1 MTNLKPVE
9 LYGQYKTAMSRI
21 ADLRFSSALL
31 QWDQETYMPSKGAP
45 FRGQQIASLTEMA
58 HELFTSKTSGDLF
71 THLQE
76 TVGLSPVEKRNA
88 ELSFEDYG
96 RQQKIPAEFVRE
108 MSETVNRSFH
118 SWVEAR
124 KANDFDL
131 FAGDLAKIVALKK
144 QEAGYLGYSNHPYDA
159 LLNEHDKG
167 TNVLLLDAVFTRVRG
182 PLKDLLQKIMSQNP
196 VDVSFLR
203 RHYPKDRQWAFGMDL
218 LKKLGYDFE
227 VGRQDVSEHPFS
239 VSFNNQD
246 VRITT
251 RIDENDLSAMTWSCI
266 HELGHALYE
275 QGLPGDQYGLPAGEA
290 ASYSIHES
298 QSRLWENHVGR
309 SESFCRAFFPLFK
322 QYFPEQLADIEVDH
336 FYKAINKVQPS
347 LIRTEADELTYHFHI
362 MIRYE
367 LEKKLLEGS
376 LTTKDIPAYWAEQ
389 YKLYLGVDVP
399 DHKRGCLQD
408 VHWSHG
414 SFGYFP
420 TYSLGSFYAAQFFDY
435 ALATDPDK
443 NENSKTIREAVNS
456 GNYKGLLAWLRS
468 KVHTHGRL
476 YTSEALCEVISGKTL
491 DINYFLTYILDKY
504 RKIYNF

>member
-1 MTNLKPVE
+1 MTNLSHEE
-9 LYGQYKTAMSRI
+9 LYGQYKVAMSRI

-31 QWDQETYMPSKGAP
+31 QWDQETYMPPRGAP
-45 FRGQQIASLTEMA
+45 VRGQQIASLTELA

-71 THLQE
+71 THLLE
-76 TVGLSPVEKRNA
+76 TNGLTDKEKRNA
-88 ELSFEDYG
+88 ELSFEDYT
-96 RQQKIPAEFVRE
+96 RLQKIPAEFVRE
-108 MSETVNRSFH
+108 MSETVNQSFH
-118 SWVEAR
+118 SWMAAR
-124 KANDFDL
+124 KANDFSL
-131 FAGDLAKIVALKK
+131 FAGDLAKLVALKK
-144 QEAGYLGYSNHPYDA
+144 QEAGYLGYTNHPYDA

-167 TNVLLLDAVFTRVRG
+167 TNVLLLDAVFNQIRG
-182 PLKDLLQKIMSQNP
+182 PLKELLQKIMSQPP
-196 VDVSFLR
+196 VDDSFLH
-203 RHYPKDRQWAFGMDL
+203 RHYPREKQWAFGMDL
-218 LKKLGYDFE
+218 LKRLGYDFE
-227 VGRQDVSEHPFS
+227 AGRQDVSEHPFS

-251 RIDENDLSAMTWSCI
+251 RIDENDLAAMTWSCI

-309 SESFCRAFFPLFK
+309 SESFCRTFFPLFK
-322 QYFPEQLADIEVDH
+322 QYFPEQLADITVDH

-347 LIRTEADELTYHFHI
+347 LIRTESDELTYHFHI

-376 LTTKDIPAYWAEQ
+376 LNTNDIPAYWAEQ
-389 YKLYLGVDVP
+389 YKLYMGIEVP
-399 DHKRGCLQD
+399 DHRRGCLQD

-420 TYSLGSFYAAQFFDY
+420 TYSLGSFYAAQIY
-435 ALATDPDK
+435 QTAVESSETTK
-443 NENSKTIREAVNS
+443 ENSKTVAEEVNS
-456 GNYKGLLAWLRS
+456 GKYDGLLDWLRS
-468 KVHTHGRL
+468 NVHMHGRI
-476 YTSEALCEVISGKTL
+476 YTSETLCKVISGKTL
-491 DINYFLTYILDKY
+491 NINYFLSYLLDKY

>member
-1 MTNLKPVE
+1 MTNLSHEE
-9 LYGQYKTAMSRI
+9 LYGQYKATMSRI

-31 QWDQETYMPSKGAP
+31 QWDQETYMPPRGARL
-45 FRGQQIASLTEMA
+45 RGQQIASLTEMA
-58 HELFTSKTSGDLF
+58 HEHFTSKTSGDLF
-71 THLQE
+71 THLRE
-76 TVGLSPVEKRNA
+76 TKGLTDKQQRNA
-88 ELSFEDYG
+88 ELSFEDYT

-108 MSETVNRSFH
+108 MSETVNQSFH
-118 SWVEAR
+118 SWMAAR
-124 KANDFDL
+124 KANDFGLFSEDL
-131 FAGDLAKIVALKK
+131 SKLVALKK

-167 TNVLLLDAVFTRVRG
+167 TNVLLLDAVFTQIRG
-182 PLKDLLQKIMSQNP
+182 PLKELLQKITGQPP
-196 VDVSFLR
+196 VDDSFLH
-203 RHYPKDRQWAFGMDL
+203 RHYPKEKQWAFGMDL
-218 LKKLGYDFE
+218 LKRLGYDFE
-227 VGRQDVSEHPFS
+227 AGRQDISEHPFS

-251 RIDENDLSAMTWSCI
+251 RIDENDLAAMTWSCI

-309 SESFCRAFFPLFK
+309 SESFCKTFFPLFK
-322 QYFPEQLADIEVDH
+322 QYFPEQLEDITADH

-347 LIRTEADELTYHFHI
+347 LIRTESDELTYHFHI

-367 LEKKLLEGS
+367 LEKKLMEGS
-376 LTTKDIPAYWAEQ
+376 LETNDIPTYWAEQ
-389 YKLYLGVDVP
+389 YRLYMGIEVP

-420 TYSLGSFYAAQFFDY
+420 TYSLGSFYAAQIY
-435 ALATDPDK
+435 QSAMESSEPK
-443 NENSKTIREAVNS
+443 NQNSKTVGEEVNS
-456 GNYKGLLAWLRS
+456 GKYDGLLGWLRS
-468 KVHTHGRL
+468 NVHTHGRI
-476 YTSEALCEVISGKTL
+476 YTSEALCKVISGKTL
-491 DINYFLTYILDKY
+491 DINYFLSYLLDKY